1 MTVRVATLRA
11 ADEAAAE
18 ALVTTAL
25 GGRLQARLGEVHDV
39 VALPGAGAW
48 EHDELIGV
56 ATYAAGAD
64 QVELAALAVTAD
76 RRRRGVGGLLVER
89 VVEEARA
96 LSAERVWLVTT
107 NDNLDA
113 FRLYLRHGFRL
124 EQVHL
129 GGVDLARELKPSIP
143 LIGEH
148 GIPLHDEWVLVR
160 HC

>member
-39 VALPGAGAW
+39 L
-48 EHDELIGV
+48 
-56 ATYAAGAD
+56 
-64 QVELAALAVTAD
+64 
-76 RRRRGVGGLLVER
+76 
-89 VVEEARA
+89 A
-96 LSAERVWLVTT
+96 LSAARVWLVTT